1 MKLLHG
7 FEIVNIAEEYIV
19 VPVGENT
26 KRFRGIVVLN
36 EAAAI
41 LLERMKSDSTIEELV
56 LYLMD
61 HYEVDKNRAYKDI
74 VEMMNS
80 LESIGVLGCD

>member
-1 MKLLHG
+1 MKMLPG
-7 FEIVNIAEEYIV
+7 FEIISIAEEYIV

-26 KRFRGIVVLN
+26 KRLRGIVVLN

-41 LLERMKSDSTIEELV
+41 LLEKMKKDVSIEELV

-61 HYEVDKNRAYKDI
+61 HYIVDKNKANKDI
-74 VEMMNS
+74 
-80 LESIGVLGCD
+80 

>member
-1 MKLLHG
+1 MKMLPG
-7 FEIVNIAEEYIV
+7 FEIISIAEEYIV

-26 KRFRGIVVLN
+26 RRLRGIVVLN

-41 LLERMKSDSTIEELV
+41 LLEKMKKDVSIEELV

-61 HYEVDKNRAYKDI
+61 RYIVDKNKAYKDI
-74 VEMMNS
+74 EEMLDT
-80 LESIGVLGCD
+80 LESIGIVGD

>member
-1 MKLLHG
+1 MKMLPG
-7 FEIVNIAEEYIV
+7 FEIISIAEEYIV

-26 KRFRGIVVLN
+26 KRLRGIVVLN

-41 LLERMKSDSTIEELV
+41 LLEKMKKDVSIEELV

-61 HYEVDKNRAYKDI
+61 HYIVDKNKAYKDI
-74 VEMMNS
+74 EEM
-80 LESIGVLGCD
+80 LDTLRSIGIVGD

>member
-1 MKLLHG
+1 MKMLPG
-7 FEIVNIAEEYIV
+7 FEIISIAEEYIV

-26 KRFRGIVVLN
+26 KRLRGIVVLN

-41 LLERMKSDSTIEELV
+41 LLEKMKKDVSIEELV

-61 HYEVDKNRAYKDI
+61 HYVVEKDKARRDI
-74 VEMMNS
+74 EEMIAT
-80 LESIGVLGCD
+80 LQSIGIVGD

>member
-1 MKLLHG
+1 MKMLQG

-19 VPVGENT
+19 VPVGENA

-41 LLERMKSDSTIEELV
+41 LLDRMKSDSTIEELV

-61 HYEVDKNRAYKDI
+61 HYDVDKNRAYKDI
-74 VEMMNS
+74 VEMVNS
-80 LESIGVLGCD
+80 LQSIGVMSCD

>member
-1 MKLLHG
+1 MKMLPG
-7 FEIVNIAEEYIV
+7 FEIISIAEEYIV

-26 KRFRGIVVLN
+26 RRLRGIVVLN

-41 LLERMKSDSTIEELV
+41 LLEKMKKDVSIEELV

-61 HYEVDKNRAYKDI
+61 HYIVDKNKAYKDI
-74 VEMMNS
+74 EEMLDT
-80 LESIGVLGCD
+80 LESIGIVGD